1 MKPNPMKTNPIE
13 HVVRVGC
20 ALLSLTLVAAT
31 VPGLAAP
38 PQAPDVPG
46 VQQAERQ
53 EAKIDVNTAGSAE
66 LQTIPGIGPALAA
79 RIIAYR
85 QEHGP
90 FESVE
95 QLLAVKGIGPKLLTR
110 MRDLVVVRRPAK
122 DGP

>member
-1 MKPNPMKTNPIE
+1 MKPSPMNTNT
-13 HVVRVGC
+13 VKRLVRIGF

-38 PQAPDVPG
+38 DVQG
-46 VQQAERQ
+46 VQQPERQ

-79 RIIAYR
+79 RIIDYR
-85 QEHGP
+85 REHGP

-110 MRDLVVVRRPAK
+110 MRDLVVVRPPAK
-122 DGP
+122 DGA